1 MSEEGSLGAPIAAFV
16 FRARAAANDLL
27 ASARCGMPD
36 FHFRLSDDELA
47 QLDRLTDA
55 VRARYEHIAL
65 TIPRFAAVAADTTR
79 SSALRDLLAAWD
91 RGNADTAFTI
101 DDREMER

>member
-1 MSEEGSLGAPIAAFV
+1 MPSESFHLRLGEEEF
-16 FRARAAANDLL
+16 
-27 ASARCGMPD
+27 
-36 FHFRLSDDELA
+36 A

-101 DDREMER
+101 EHEAQTP